1 MSAAEQAELG
11 QAIAGTNQFKV
22 LAAVLTNYSAALEAT
37 GIAQNSAG
45 SAAKENE
52 RAMQALSKRL
62 ELLKA
67 QFKELANNI
76 IKSDFLKAI
85 IDTGT
90 AILKFANSP
99 LGQFVIKATIATTAV
114 KTLQKAVGGIGKLS
128 GFADLTTNISGF
140 GKAMQLGAT
149 STEAFAATFGTK
161 LLPMLD
167 KFKGFITSMGG
178 SILTI
183 IAVGVALAEI
193 ARKSQEYGRIV
204 SETNEKIS
212 EQKDKEKDLSK
223 QIAENEAK
231 IEKYKSVGA
240 SDEFI
245 KQIESETN
253 ALKAQKAVID
263 EEIAKLEEK
272 QQKAAIRGIQSRN
285 VITGGGE
292 GVGSGIGTGRVER
305 TTQLEFAEQN
315 IGDYITTGHMT
326 DELKDAIDYIT
337 QFRDALEAAGET
349 DIVDRIDAITEAIAE
364 YNEGMQEAN
373 NGGIETLLEGN
384 EALEERFQEL
394 NNELDNI
401 QAAYQTLMAA
411 TEEYNN
417 TGYLSIDTLQQ
428 LLALEPQYL
437 NMLFD
442 EGGSLVFNADAIR
455 QLTTARIYDT
465 AATQAQIVAE
475 QAMQLAAQ
483 GGTAALQYL
492 TGMENATAGSAF
504 NAAYAI
510 AAAVE
515 AMEAEGRVAVGTAAA
530 LRTTIAH
537 YEQLAASAVASIQ
550 SQTGLGNSMG
560 YVAKQAGGAASAVDK
575 EREALQKLQ
584 KQLQEQKSQYEKAYK
599 YITRVIDNEI
609 DKLKEQRKIEKD
621 AWDEKINALKKQ
633 NDALDEQAELEEK
646 LRNLAEAR
654 ARKVLIYSAEEG
666 FHYAED
672 VEAVTE
678 AQKELDDYLKERSYK
693 DEIEKLEELRDATL
707 KSIDDQIEGWE
718 KYKEKW
724 EDAVNA
730 YDEEQER
737 LAAIQLF
744 GADIEAKILDQRLD
758 VVEQFKNGYVATLEE
773 LARVTAQLAA
783 EINASLASIGSVGGG
798 GGGGGTTPTTTTSGS
813 TQSHADTVYSAAVA
827 AKNGDARAGQY
838 LAQAAARGDTMAT
851 YGLQAAQGDNRAGAY
866 LAQASKRYADG
877 TESAAGGLSMVGE
890 RGRELRVLSRGDGI
904 IPNHLTENLMKLGQY
919 SPREWINNISAKLIG
934 RDGGNIIQQFGDITL
949 PNVSNA
955 QQFVN
960 ELKQFKRYATQAQS
974 RR

>member
-76 IKSDFLKAI
+76 IKSGFLKAI

-99 LGQFVIKATIATTAV
+99 LGQFAIKATIAKTAV
-114 KTLQKAVGGIGKLS
+114 DMLLKAVGKAGIGVKS
-128 GFADLTTNISGF
+128 VFTYLTTNISEFSQAMKLGF
-140 GKAMQLGAT
+140 T
-149 STEAFAATFGTK
+149 STEAFALTFGTE

-272 QQKAAIRGIQSRN
+272 QQKAALRGIQSRN

-292 GVGSGIGTGRVER
+292 GVGGGLGTGRVER
-305 TTQLEFAEQN
+305 TTQLEFAEQH
-315 IGDYITTGHMT
+315 IGDYLKTGDMT
-326 DELKDAIDYIT
+326 DELKDAIDYIN
-337 QFRDALEAAGET
+337 QFRDSLEAAGET
-349 DIVDRIDAITEAIAE
+349 DIVARIDAI
-364 YNEGMQEAN
+364 
-373 NGGIETLLEGN
+373 N
-384 EALEERFQEL
+384 EALADAKENFGETSDSAIDYADDLSDLQSNFEAL

-401 QAAYQTLMAA
+401 QSAYQTLASA
-411 TEEYNN
+411 IDEYNN
-417 TGYLSIDTLQQ
+417 SGYLSIDTLQQ

-442 EGGSLVFNADAIR
+442 ENGNLVLNTEAIQ
-455 QLTTARIYDT
+455 QLTAAKIYDT

-475 QAMQLAAQ
+475 QARELAAQ
-483 GGTAALQYL
+483 GGAVALQYL

-504 NAAYAI
+504 NAAYGI
-510 AAAVE
+510 AAAIE
-515 AMEAEGRVAVGTAAA
+515 AMEKQGRVAAGTAAA
-530 LRTTIAH
+530 LKSTIAH

-550 SQTGLGNSMG
+550 TQTGLGNSMG
-560 YVAKQAGGAASAVDK
+560 YVSKQAGGAASAVDK

-599 YITRVIDNEI
+599 YITRVIDDEI
-609 DKLKEQRKIEKD
+609 DKLKEQKKAEEEY
-621 AWDEKINALKKQ
+621 WDEKIDALKEQ
-633 NDALDEQAELEEK
+633 NDALDEQAELEER

-654 ARKVLIYSAEEG
+654 SRKVLIYSAEEG

-678 AQKELDDYLKERSYK
+678 AQKELDDYLRERSYK
-693 DEIEKLEELRDATL
+693 EEIEKLEELKEATL
-707 KSIDDQIEGWE
+707 KAIDDQIDGWE

-744 GADIEAKILDQRLD
+744 GADVEAKILDQRLD

-783 EINASLASIGSVGGG
+783 DINASLESIGSGG
-798 GGGGGTTPTTTTSGS
+798 GGGGGTPDTPTNSGS
-813 TQSHADTVYSAAVA
+813 TQSHADTVYSAALA
-827 AKNGDARAGQY
+827 AKGGDARAGQY
-838 LAQAAARGDTMAT
+838 LAQGAARGDTMAT
-851 YGLQAAQGDNRAGAY
+851 YGLQAVQGDNRAGAY

-877 TESAAGGLSMVGE
+877 TESAIGGLSMVGE

-919 SPREWINNISAKLIG
+919 SPREWINNMTSKLVDKG
-934 RDGGNIIQQFGDITL
+934 SSVIQQFGDITL
-949 PNVSNA
+949 PNVTNA

>member
-128 GFADLTTNISGF
+128 GFADLTTNISEFSQAMKLGF
-140 GKAMQLGAT
+140 T
-149 STEAFAATFGTK
+149 STEAFELTFGTK

-292 GVGSGIGTGRVER
+292 GVGGGLGTGRVER
-305 TTQLEFAEQN
+305 TTQLEFAEQH
-315 IGDYITTGHMT
+315 IGDYLKTGDMT
-326 DELKDAIDYIT
+326 DELKDSIDYIN

-349 DIVDRIDAITEAIAE
+349 DIVDRIDAI
-364 YNEGMQEAN
+364 
-373 NGGIETLLEGN
+373 N
-384 EALEERFQEL
+384 EALADAKENFSETSDSTIDYADDLSDLQSDFEAL

-401 QAAYQTLMAA
+401 QSAYQTLASA
-411 TEEYNN
+411 IDEYNN
-417 TGYLSIDTLQQ
+417 SGYLSIDTLQQ

-442 EGGSLVFNADAIR
+442 ENGNLVLNTEAIQ
-455 QLTTARIYDT
+455 QLTAAKIYDT

-475 QAMQLAAQ
+475 QARELAAQ
-483 GGTAALQYL
+483 GGAVALQYL

-515 AMEAEGRVAVGTAAA
+515 AMEAEGSVAAGTAAA
-530 LRTTIAH
+530 LKSTIAH

-550 SQTGLGNSMG
+550 TQTGLGNSMG
-560 YVAKQAGGAASAVDK
+560 YVSKQAGGAASAVDK

-599 YITRVIDNEI
+599 YITRVIDDEI
-609 DKLKEQRKIEKD
+609 DKLKEQKKAEEEY
-621 AWDEKINALKKQ
+621 WDEKIDALKKQ
-633 NDALDEQAELEEK
+633 NDALDEQAELEER

-654 ARKVLIYSAEEG
+654 SRKVLIYSAEEG

-678 AQKELDDYLKERSYK
+678 AQKELDDYLRERSYK
-693 DEIEKLEELRDATL
+693 EEIEKLEELKEATL
-707 KSIDDQIEGWE
+707 KAIDDQIDGWE

-744 GADIEAKILDQRLD
+744 GADVEAKILDQRLD

-773 LARVTAQLAA
+773 LARVTAELAA
-783 EINASLASIGSVGGG
+783 DINASLESIGSSGG
-798 GGGGGTTPTTTTSGS
+798 GGGGGTPDTSTDSGS
-813 TQSHADTVYSAAVA
+813 TQSHADTIHSAALA
-827 AKNGDARAGQY
+827 AKSGDARAGQY

-877 TESAAGGLSMVGE
+877 TESAIGGLSMVGE

-919 SPREWINNISAKLIG
+919 SPREWINNMTSKLVDKG
-934 RDGGNIIQQFGDITL
+934 SSVIQQFGDITL
-949 PNVSNA
+949 PNVTNA